1 MSNEGTFVTGAVNI
15 WNANIERADKLFLG
29 LTPEQLEKEIAPG
42 KNRLIYLWGHLTAVH
57 DRMLPL
63 LGFGP
68 RLHPELDDIFL
79 SKPDRAVPKIP
90 SAEEIKKSWNEVN
103 GKLRDGFAKLSP
115 AEWLQKHADVS
126 AEDFAKEP
134 LRNRF
139 AILLSRTGHVSYHL
153 GQAVV
158 ATK

>member
-1 MSNEGTFVTGAVNI
+1 MSNEQLFVTGALNV
-15 WNANIERADKLFLG
+15 WKANIDRADKLFFA
-29 LTPEQLEKEIAPG
+29 LTADQLQKEIAPG

-68 RLHPELDDIFL
+68 RLHADLDEIFL
-79 SKPDRAVPKIP
+79 TKPDKAVQKIP
-90 SAEEIKKSWNEVN
+90 SGEEIKKSWNEVN

-115 AEWLQKHADVS
+115 ADWLQRHADVS

-139 AILLSRTGHVSYHL
+139 AILLSRTNHLSYHL
-153 GQAVV
+153 GQAVS

>member
-1 MSNEGTFVTGAVNI
+1 MTNEELFLTAALNAWKTNI
-15 WNANIERADKLFLG
+15 DRADKLFLA
-29 LTPEQLEKEIAPG
+29 LTPDQLEKEIAPG

-79 SKPDRAVPKIP
+79 SKPDRSVQNIP

-139 AILLSRTGHVSYHL
+139 AVLLSRTGHVSYHL
-153 GQAVV
+153 GQAVA

>member
-1 MSNEGTFVTGAVNI
+1 MANEGLFVTGAL
-15 WNANIERADKLFLG
+15 NAWKTNIERADKLFFA
-29 LTPEQLEKEIAPG
+29 LTPDQLQKEITPG

-68 RLHPELDDIFL
+68 RLHAELDDIFL
-79 SKPDRAVPKIP
+79 SKPDKAVQNVP
-90 SAEEIKKSWNEVN
+90 SAEEIKKNWDEVN
-103 GKLRDGFAKLSP
+103 EKLRDGFAKLLP
-115 AEWLQKHADVS
+115 ADWLQKHADVS

-139 AILLSRTGHVSYHL
+139 AILLSRTGHLSYHL
-153 GQAVV
+153 GQAVA

>member
-1 MSNEGTFVTGAVNI
+1 MSNEGLFVTGALNV
-15 WNANIERADKLFLG
+15 WNANIDRADKLFFALS
-29 LTPEQLEKEIAPG
+29 PDQLQKEIAPG

-68 RLHPELDDIFL
+68 RLHAGLDEIFL
-79 SKPDRAVPKIP
+79 TKPDKAVREIP
-90 SAEEIKKSWNEVN
+90 SAEEIKKSWSEVN

-115 AEWLQKHADVS
+115 ADWLQRHADVS

-139 AILLSRTGHVSYHL
+139 AILLSRTNHLSYHL
-153 GQAVV
+153 GQAVS

>member
-1 MSNEGTFVTGAVNI
+1 
-15 WNANIERADKLFLG
+15 L
-29 LTPEQLEKEIAPG
+29 QKEIAPG

-68 RLHPELDDIFL
+68 RLHAGLDEIFL
-79 SKPDRAVPKIP
+79 TKPDKAVQEIP
-90 SAEEIKKSWNEVN
+90 SAEEIKKSWSEVN

-115 AEWLQKHADVS
+115 ADWLQRHADVS

-139 AILLSRTGHVSYHL
+139 AILLSRTNHLSYHL
-153 GQAVV
+153 GQAVS